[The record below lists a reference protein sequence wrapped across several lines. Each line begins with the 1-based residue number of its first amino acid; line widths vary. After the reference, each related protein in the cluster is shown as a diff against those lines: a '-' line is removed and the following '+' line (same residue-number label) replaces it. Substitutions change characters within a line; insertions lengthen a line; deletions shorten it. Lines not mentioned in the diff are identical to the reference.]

1 MRQNFTF
8 RQSITVKVL
17 DANDDRGEYRQ
28 VADISYSGGQRL
40 KNVVFAPQSGIDMS
54 KEDLDDLEN
63 RSSFTIGR
71 EALTES

>member
-1 MRQNFTF
+1 
-8 RQSITVKVL
+8 
-17 DANDDRGEYRQ
+17 